1 MEWQKY
7 SCHGCGDC
15 CRDFTVQLRKRDIQ
29 KLESQDWVG
38 KIGEAVTQEFR
49 GQTYLKRREDGSCI
63 FLRDDGLC
71 RVHAEYGFSE
81 KPVAC
86 QVFPFNLAP
95 GENSLRVGV
104 NFLCRSVQQNVG
116 AELRD
121 HRKDLRR
128 FADVIPELNR
138 PAPEAPLARGI
149 DAAEESEVNAVVE
162 LLDEWLRR
170 DDFSMKTRLD
180 GLAFVVQSLG
190 DAKLEHVRGPR
201 FIQLVEMLVG
211 VLPEELHLLP
221 IGDPSLRQA
230 SLLRQAVFT
239 RTEDPRIEGDR
250 GRFRTSINQLVRSR
264 KMRRGRGLTPFLTSE
279 LPVSV
284 DFRRIDGVAPY
295 SESPDSEQIFELF
308 LRYTRATL
316 IGRRTWGSAYYGWS
330 LTDGLQAMVLN
341 LACAV
346 WVSHLCSASDNR
358 PFCQLEDVQRGIG
371 RVDRHVGRAP
381 WLGTSVERLR
391 LGYLRIDD
399 GLRRLITHGW

>member
-29 KLESQDWVG
+29 KLESQKWTE
-38 KIGEAVTQEFR
+38 KMGEEVTQDFR

-63 FLRDDGLC
+63 FLREDGLC
-71 RVHAEYGFSE
+71 RIHAEHGFAE

-95 GENSLRVGV
+95 GESSLRVGL

-116 AELRD
+116 ADLGE

-138 PAPEAPLARGI
+138 PAPEAPLSRGLEP
-149 DAAEESEVNAVVE
+149 AEDSEVDAVVD
-162 LLDEWLRR
+162 LLDGWLRS
-170 DDFSMKTRLD
+170 DACSMKTRVD

-190 DAKLEHVRGPR
+190 DATLQHVRGAR
-201 FIQLVEMLVG
+201 FIELVEMLVG
-211 VLPEELHLLP
+211 VLPDELTLRPIEEP
-221 IGDPSLRQA
+221 TRRQA

-239 RTEDPRIEGDR
+239 RTEDPRIEGSR
-250 GRFRTSINQLVRSR
+250 GRLRTSIGQLLRSR
-264 KMRRGRGLTPFLTSE
+264 AMRRGRGSTPFLTSE
-279 LPVSV
+279 LPRSV
-284 DFRRIDGVAPY
+284 DFRHIDGVA
-295 SESPDSEQIFELF
+295 SFTESPDSNQISELF
-308 LRYTRATL
+308 LRYARATL

-346 WVSHLCSASDNR
+346 WVSQLCSASEGR
-358 PFCQLEDVQRGIG
+358 PFCRLEDVQRGIG

-391 LGYLRIDD
+391 LSYLRIDD
-399 GLRRLITHGW
+399 GLRRIAVRGW